1 MEVIEVKDQNK
12 VPKRTSGIDYAVVLG
27 SPRSG
32 TTYLMRLLNTLP
44 YCECLIG
51 TLLSSSI
58 PQIAKQDLPEDIYD
72 SLAVGF
78 ERSID
83 AYLHSG
89 RFLSKASALQKW
101 VNAPSGLAGLRMALK
116 GKRITHKM
124 IYKEPF
130 LSFAPDFVDRAL
142 PDAKVVH
149 IYRDGRDVANSL
161 VRTYDV
167 LTDES
172 LTSLQ
177 ASEMRLGRKY
187 DHRFVPWWVEQ
198 GMEDFFLSSSPYVR
212 AIWMWKYMVGACRD
226 FYDKPEIKDSGKVM
240 LLKYEDLM
248 RDPLTYGM
256 AVLEHINEEPTPAYK
271 KMLGK
276 AHAKSIGKHKKRDP
290 KEIQEAERV
299 AREELEYYG
308 YL

>member
-1 MEVIEVKDQNK
+1 MEVTELIDLQDKK
-12 VPKRTSGIDYAVVLG
+12 GKTSTIDHSVVLG

-51 TLLSSSI
+51 TLISSSI
-58 PQIAKQDLPEDIYD
+58 PQIAKQDISQEIYD

-89 RFLSKASALQKW
+89 RFLSRAAALQKW
-101 VNAPSGLAGLRMALK
+101 MNAPSGFGGFLK
-116 GKRITHKM
+116 AMKGQRTVRRM

-130 LSFAPDFVDRAL
+130 LSFAPDFVDKAL
-142 PDAKVVH
+142 PDSQVIH

-161 VRTYDV
+161 VRTYNV

-172 LTSLQ
+172 LTNLS

-187 DHRFVPWWVEQ
+187 DHRYVPWWVEI
-198 GMEDFFLSSSPYVR
+198 GEEERFLQASPYVR
-212 AIWMWKYMVGACRD
+212 AIWMWKYMVGCCRD
-226 FYDKPEIKDSGKVM
+226 YYESDEVKRSGRIM

-248 RDPLTYGM
+248 HDPFKYGM
-256 AVLEHINEEPTPAYK
+256 AVLEHFNEEPTPAYK
-271 KMLGK
+271 KMLEK

-290 KEIQEAERV
+290 KEISEAEEV
-299 AREELEYYG
+299 AREELEFYG

>member
-1 MEVIEVKDQNK
+1 MIDFQEKKLMKPTVDQ
-12 VPKRTSGIDYAVVLG
+12 AVVLG

-32 TTYLMRLLNTLP
+32 TTYLMKLLNTLP

-51 TLLSSSI
+51 TLISSSI
-58 PQIAKQDLPEDIYD
+58 PQIVKQDIPKTIYD

-89 RFLSKASALQKW
+89 RFLSRAAAIQKW
-101 VNAPSGLAGLRMALK
+101 MNAPHGLK
-116 GKRITHKM
+116 GLLKAMKGQRSIRRL

-130 LSFAPDFVDRAL
+130 LAFAPDFVDKAL
-142 PDAKVVH
+142 PQAKVIH

-161 VRTYDV
+161 VETYNV

-172 LTSLQ
+172 LTSLH

-187 DHRFVPWWVEQ
+187 DHRYVPWWVKQ
-198 GMEDFFLSSSPYVR
+198 GEEDRFLHATPYIR
-212 AIWMWKYMVGACRD
+212 AIWMWAYMVRGCREY
-226 FYDKPEIKDSGKVM
+226 YDQAHIRISGRIM
-240 LLKYEDLM
+240 FLKYEDLM

-256 AVLEHINEEPTPAYK
+256 AVLEHLNEEPTPAFI
-271 KMLGK
+271 KMLKK
-276 AHAKSIGKHKKRDP
+276 AHARSIGKHKNRELSEVK
-290 KEIQEAERV
+290 EAEEV
-299 AREELEYYG
+299 AGEELSFYG

>member
-1 MEVIEVKDQNK
+1 MEVTDL
-12 VPKRTSGIDYAVVLG
+12 IDLQEKKGKPSAFDHAVVLG

-44 YCECLIG
+44 TCECLIG
-51 TLLSSSI
+51 TLISSSI
-58 PQIAKQDLPEDIYD
+58 PQIVRQDISPEIYD

-89 RFLSKASALQKW
+89 RFLSRASALQKW
-101 VNAPSGLAGLRMALK
+101 MNAPSGLGGLVKALK
-116 GKRITHKM
+116 GQRSIRRM

-130 LSFAPDFVDRAL
+130 LSFAPGFVDRAL
-142 PDAKVVH
+142 PDAQVIH

-161 VRTYDV
+161 VRTYNV
-167 LTDES
+167 LTDDS

-187 DHRFVPWWVEQ
+187 DHRYVPWWVER
-198 GMEDFFLSSSPYVR
+198 GEEDRFLQASPYVR
-212 AIWMWKYMVGACRD
+212 AIWMWKYMVGSCRD
-226 FYDKPEIKDSGKVM
+226 YYEQEEVRMSGRIM

-248 RDPLTYGM
+248 HDPVKYGM
-256 AVLEHINEEPTPAYK
+256 AVLEHLNEEPTPAFK
-271 KMLGK
+271 KMLDK

-290 KEIQEAERV
+290 KEIREAEEL
-299 AREELEYYG
+299 AHKELEFYG

>member
-1 MEVIEVKDQNK
+1 MEVLDLIDQK
-12 VPKRTSGIDYAVVLG
+12 QAASKPSGIDHAVVLG

-58 PQIAKQDLPEDIYD
+58 PQIAKQDITPEIYD

-78 ERSID
+78 ERAID

-89 RFLSKASALQKW
+89 RFLSRASALQKW
-101 VNAPSGLAGLRMALK
+101 FNAPSGLSGFMMAMK
-116 GKRITHKM
+116 GKRITRRM

-130 LSFAPDFVDRAL
+130 LSFAPDFVDKAL
-142 PDAKVVH
+142 PQSRVIH

-161 VRTYDV
+161 VRTYNV

-172 LTSLQ
+172 LTSLL

-187 DHRFVPWWVEQ
+187 DHRYIPWWVEE
-198 GMEDFFLSSSPYVR
+198 GEEDHFMQSTPYVR
-212 AIWMWKYMVGACRD
+212 AIWMWKYMVGCCRAY
-226 FYDKPEIKDSGKVM
+226 YDQPEIKQSGRVM

-248 RDPLTYGM
+248 SDPFKYGM
-256 AVLEHINEEPTPAYK
+256 AVLQHLDEESTPAYK

-290 KEIQEAERV
+290 QEIKEAERI
-299 AREELEYYG
+299 AGEELSYYG

>member
-1 MEVIEVKDQNK
+1 MEVKELIDIQEKK
-12 VPKRTSGIDYAVVLG
+12 SGTSSVDHTVVLG

-51 TLLSSSI
+51 TLISSSI
-58 PQIAKQDLPEDIYD
+58 PQIARQDISQEIYD

-89 RFLSKASALQKW
+89 RFLSRAAALQKW
-101 VNAPSGLAGLRMALK
+101 MNAPTGVGGLFKALK
-116 GKRITHKM
+116 GRRSVRRM

-130 LSFAPDFVDRAL
+130 LSFAPDFVNKAL
-142 PDAKVVH
+142 PEAQVIH

-161 VRTYDV
+161 VRTYNV

-172 LTSLQ
+172 LTNLQ

-187 DHRFVPWWVEQ
+187 DHRYVPWWIKAGE
-198 GMEDFFLSSSPYVR
+198 EDRFLQATPYIR
-212 AIWMWKYMVGACRD
+212 AIWMWKYMVGSCRA
-226 FYDKPEIKDSGKVM
+226 FYEQEEIRKSGRIM

-248 RDPLTYGM
+248 RDPFTYGM
-256 AVLEHINEEPTPAYK
+256 AVLEHLNEEPTRAYK
-271 KMLGK
+271 KMLEQ
-276 AHAKSIGKHKKRDP
+276 AHAKSIGKHKKRDAS
-290 KEIQEAERV
+290 EVREAEEV
-299 AREELEYYG
+299 AKEELAYYG
-308 YL
+308 YI